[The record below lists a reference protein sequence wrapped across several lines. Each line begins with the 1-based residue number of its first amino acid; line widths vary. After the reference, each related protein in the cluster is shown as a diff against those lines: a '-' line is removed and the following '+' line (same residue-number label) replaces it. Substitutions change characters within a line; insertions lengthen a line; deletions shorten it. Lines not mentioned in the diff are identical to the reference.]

1 MQRLINT
8 LATGAA
14 AVVLMSGLWQDWSL
28 LTTLK
33 RMLIT
38 YLGAFFLLAVMALAV
53 KSASLF
59 EKPAEAPEEAAGTRD
74 KRNGPRR
81 GKAPSV

>member
-8 LATGAA
+8 LATSA
-14 AVVLMSGLWQDWSL
+14 AVVALMSGLWQDWAL

-38 YLGAFFLLAVMALAV
+38 YLGFFFLGSLMVLLIKV
-53 KSASLF
+53 GSLF
-59 EKPAEAPEEAAGTRD
+59 EKPDPAEAEPEPAGDRK
-74 KRNGPRR
+74 KRVT
-81 GKAPSV
+81 A

>member
-8 LATGAA
+8 LATAAA
-14 AVVLMSGLWQDWSL
+14 AVVLMAGLWQDWNL

-38 YLGAFFLLAVMALAV
+38 YLGAFFLGSLMALAV

-59 EKPAEAPEEAAGTRD
+59 EKPREPEVEPGPD
-74 KRNGPRR
+74 KKKRNSLRHE
-81 GKAPSV
+81 KAQVV